1 MDQRQRAER
10 RARMKADEERALEEE
25 DEIRRRHQAAL
36 EVNLAIERDSVRPYK
51 LAELSSC
58 WRPLGLY
65 EEAAFKPL
73 YDNVTA
79 LQRRAGQM
87 EHFGDNLFKCA
98 EHFQR
103 VRIRQQQA
111 AAAAAA
117 EAAEAAA
124 EADGLLLLLGASAA
138 ACVAATACSSR
149 GRTMPTTKRSAVSR
163 PAPPLAAPAPP
174 APPRPAG
181 PAPARRPRPAPPR
194 PAPPAPPRPP
204 RPAPPAPPAP
214 PRPPPAPAPPRPA
227 RPPRPPA
234 PAPPAGP
241 RPRPA
246 GRRPAGDGVLVSR
259 PDDVCS

>member
-51 LAELSSC
+51 LAELKQLLEYARAWMREHEQLYEQFEVALAHNNLLEAINLRSEIRKHRSTARFC
-58 WRPLGLY
+58 GQDPLGLY

-124 EADGLLLLLGASAA
+124 EADGAA
-138 ACVAATACSSR
+138 AAARC
-149 GRTMPTTKRSAVSR
+149 KR
-163 PAPPLAAPAPP
+163 
-174 APPRPAG
+174 
-181 PAPARRPRPAPPR
+181 RRL
-194 PAPPAPPRPP
+194 
-204 RPAPPAPPAP
+204 
-214 PRPPPAPAPPRPA
+214 
-227 RPPRPPA
+227 
-234 PAPPAGP
+234 
-241 RPRPA
+241 
-246 GRRPAGDGVLVSR
+246 RRGDGVLVSR
-259 PDDVCS
+259 PDDADDEA

>member
-51 LAELSSC
+51 LAELKQLLEYARAWMREHEQLYEHTARFC
-58 WRPLGLY
+58 GQDPLGLY

-124 EADGLLLLLGASAA
+124 EADGLLLLLAPLAA
-138 ACVAATACSSR
+138 
-149 GRTMPTTKRSAVSR
+149 
-163 PAPPLAAPAPP
+163 PAPPLAAPPRRPRPRPAGPAPPRRPRPARPARPRPARPARPRPAPAPPRPARPAPPPRPAPPARPPRPAPP

-181 PAPARRPRPAPPR
+181 PAP
-194 PAPPAPPRPP
+194 
-204 RPAPPAPPAP
+204 
-214 PRPPPAPAPPRPA
+214 
-227 RPPRPPA
+227 
-234 PAPPAGP
+234 
-241 RPRPA
+241 PA

>member
-51 LAELSSC
+51 LAELKQLLEYARA
-58 WRPLGLY
+58 WMREHEQLYEQTPRLY

-124 EADGLLLLLGASAA
+124 EADGAA
-138 ACVAATACSSR
+138 AAARC
-149 GRTMPTTKRSAVSR
+149 KR
-163 PAPPLAAPAPP
+163 
-174 APPRPAG
+174 
-181 PAPARRPRPAPPR
+181 RRL
-194 PAPPAPPRPP
+194 
-204 RPAPPAPPAP
+204 
-214 PRPPPAPAPPRPA
+214 
-227 RPPRPPA
+227 
-234 PAPPAGP
+234 
-241 RPRPA
+241 
-246 GRRPAGDGVLVSR
+246 RRGDGVLVSR
-259 PDDVCS
+259 PDDADDEA